1 MLNKNTSFHNEGV
14 PGTLRFTGKRL
25 ELAIPIGCLL
35 EETPV
40 NGIITYGID
49 PIEAPEAFGL
59 CQTGERITLTD
70 LSTLGSRFS
79 SPGTKQE
86 DLTATSALVCK
97 TDFIS
102 PNPNVQSLTLQVSGL
117 WNWTGANLGDIKSI
131 YKKNKWIETSGVWR
145 SNDLKDLPLFSD
157 KNMSIFLRPIIT
169 ENCKNLV

>member
-1 MLNKNTSFHNEGV
+1 MKSRDFSSALWMLNKNTSFHNEGV

-86 DLTATSALVCK
+86 DLTATSALVGK

-102 PNPNVQSLTLQVSGL
+102 PNPNVQS
-117 WNWTGANLGDIKSI
+117 
-131 YKKNKWIETSGVWR
+131 
-145 SNDLKDLPLFSD
+145 
-157 KNMSIFLRPIIT
+157 
-169 ENCKNLV
+169 